1 MKQGTWTLSI
11 ISSLLRCP
19 YLSPPPA
26 GCCLTHACTCCRY
39 DTEEGGEL
47 FNALSSNERVQA
59 TSTGFRYLS
68 KFGIKDKQ
76 SLLKHIRDCPTGL
89 RSIDF
94 KDSYT

>member
-1 MKQGTWTLSI
+1 MTPPLNPP
-11 ISSLLRCP
+11 LLLVP
-19 YLSPPPA
+19 LHP
-26 GCCLTHACTCCRY
+26 CTPCTPCRY

-47 FNALSSNERVQA
+47 FNALSGNERVQA
-59 TSTGFRYLS
+59 TSSGFRHLS
-68 KFGIKDKQ
+68 KFGIKDRQ